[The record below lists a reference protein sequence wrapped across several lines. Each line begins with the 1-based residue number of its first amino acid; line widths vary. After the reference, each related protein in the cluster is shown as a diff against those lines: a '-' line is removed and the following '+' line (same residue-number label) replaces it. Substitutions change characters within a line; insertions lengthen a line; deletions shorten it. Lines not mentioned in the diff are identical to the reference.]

1 MRKTIGFTRKTLYFT
16 RKTLDFTRKTLD
28 FTRKTLDFTR
38 KTVIYDTNGLPYT
51 IHALIVTIHLKST
64 QHHYLS
70 ECPAN
75 RTERRKLLTDDMFN
89 ITDSHKKATAILNS
103 QARTGHIKLMQ
114 LIRKYPVMQ

>member
-1 MRKTIGFTRKTLYFT
+1 MHKYDMHLAGLYNGTRNSISQKSIGSKCGNYQDTPRKTYR
-16 RKTLDFTRKTLD
+16 
-28 FTRKTLDFTR
+28 
-38 KTVIYDTNGLPYT
+38 
-51 IHALIVTIHLKST
+51 S
-64 QHHYLS
+64 S

-75 RTERRKLLTDDMFN
+75 RTERRKLLTDDMLN